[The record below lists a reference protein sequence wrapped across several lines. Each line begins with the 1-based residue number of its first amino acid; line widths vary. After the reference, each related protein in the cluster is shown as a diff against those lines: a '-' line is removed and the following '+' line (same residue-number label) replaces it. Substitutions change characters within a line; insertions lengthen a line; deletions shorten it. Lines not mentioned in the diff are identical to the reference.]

1 MKIINSRIRL
11 ETNGSGDLVD
21 ITGRVA
27 QAVEASAL
35 HTGSVLV
42 FVVGFPIPSTKT

>member
-1 MKIINSRIRL
+1 MKIVNSRIRL
-11 ETNGSGDLVD
+11 ETKGSGTLVD

-35 HTGSVLV
+35 QTGSVLV
-42 FVVGFPIPSTKT
+42 FVVG